1 MPNWNCTF
9 QNAGKQMASL
19 KSTYCELLNLK
30 VTFTNLQG
38 FFPNVL
44 SSSALSFFSIGK

>member
-19 KSTYCELLNLK
+19 KSTSELKGDVHKCSDFCFL
-30 VTFTNLQG
+30 
-38 FFPNVL
+38 NVL
-44 SSSALSFFSIGK
+44 SSSTLSFFSIRK